1 MLSVRV
7 RYVELAA
14 VICYIESVERTVS
27 KPAAETQELFDRLPI
42 VPQICPAYNLGKAY
56 KIVSRIFEEEFKG
69 FSVTTVQFS
78 ILVHIQIL
86 DGPGCNELAEHLGSD
101 PSTIS
106 RIIDTLETKKMVN
119 SRCGS
124 DRRTRRYCLTDSGR
138 AAIKEGLAGWQRANA
153 RVLERIG
160 DDRWQE
166 ALALLRLLQQ

>member
-1 MLSVRV
+1 M
-7 RYVELAA
+7 ATTTT
-14 VICYIESVERTVS
+14 IDKKNID
-27 KPAAETQELFDRLPI
+27 KLFDQLPL
-42 VPQICPAYNLGKAY
+42 VPQVCPASNLGKAY
-56 KIVSRIFEEEFKG
+56 KIVSRIFEEEFRG

-86 DGPGCNELAEHLGSD
+86 ERPGCTELAEHLGSD

-106 RIIDTLETKKMVN
+106 RIIDTLEHKKLVN
-119 SRCGS
+119 SRCGA
-124 DRRTRRYCLTDSGR
+124 DRRTRMYCLTDAGR

-160 DDRWQE
+160 DDRWQD